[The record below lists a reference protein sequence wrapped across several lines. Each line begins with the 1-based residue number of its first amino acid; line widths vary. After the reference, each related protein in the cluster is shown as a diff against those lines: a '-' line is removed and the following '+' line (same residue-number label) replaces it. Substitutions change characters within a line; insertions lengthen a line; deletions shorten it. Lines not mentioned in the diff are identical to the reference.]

1 MTKEE
6 LVQQLEAYR
15 AWDANESAAQ
25 RETIAFLRHTTQPFA
40 RNNPIG
46 HVTGS
51 AWLVDFYEKN
61 FLLVFHRKIGVW
73 LQCGGHA
80 ETETDPLE
88 IALRETRE
96 ESGIESIVPLKKEIF
111 DIGVHRFTGRGKY
124 PAHNHY
130 DIRYL
135 LKVVK
140 PDVAPKLSHES
151 MAIRWFS
158 VAPSPQQPQFLG
170 RLYAKWMTYHSA
182 S

>member
-1 MTKEE
+1 MTQKE
-6 LVQQLEAYR
+6 LIQQLKSYR
-15 AWDANESAAQ
+15 AWDADESAAQ
-25 RETIAFLRHTTQPFA
+25 RKTLNFLRYTTHHFS
-40 RNNPIG
+40 RNNAIG

-61 FLLVFHRKIGVW
+61 FLLVFHRKVGLW

-96 ESGIESIVPLKKEIF
+96 ESGIEPIIPIKKEIF
-111 DIGVHRFTGRGKY
+111 DIDIYRFTGRGRF

-130 DIRYL
+130 DICYL
-135 LKVVK
+135 LKVTQ
-140 PDVAPKLSHES
+140 PDVPLKLSHES
-151 MAIRWFS
+151 VAIRWFS

-170 RLYAKWMTYHSA
+170 RRYKKWMAYRSA
-182 S
+182 L